1 MRTAVQDLPR
11 PFLHHEDVA
20 MNETKT
26 RVRFLGG
33 PYDGLEFTTACAYRS
48 LAPVAELPVSQDVL
62 WALSGRLLRRKASVK
77 AVAVYAICPE
87 KALVPYQFVKLR
99 PVRADEL
106 AGLDNWCNYVI
117 RSEALRADQS
127 VDESKD

>member
-1 MRTAVQDLPR
+1 
-11 PFLHHEDVA
+11 

-33 PYDGLEFTTACAYRS
+33 PYDGLEFTTACAYQS

-62 WALSGRLLRRKASVK
+62 WALSGRLLRRRASVK
-77 AVAVYAICPE
+77 VVAVYAVCPE
-87 KALVPYQFVKLR
+87 KAMVPYQFVKLR
-99 PVRADEL
+99 VVRPDEL

-117 RSEALRADQS
+117 RSEAMRADQN
-127 VDESKD
+127 VDEASE

>member
-1 MRTAVQDLPR
+1 
-11 PFLHHEDVA
+11 
-20 MNETKT
+20 
-26 RVRFLGG
+26 
-33 PYDGLEFTTACAYRS
+33 

-99 PVRADEL
+99 QVRSDEL

-117 RSEALRADQS
+117 RSEALRADKS
-127 VDESKD
+127 VDEPSE